1 MERHIMKKLI
11 QWKNSKKKKPL
22 IIKGAR
28 QVGKTYI
35 IRQFGKENYRN
46 VLEINFERDLSAR
59 EIFQKTHDPKEIYEY
74 FTYFALEERIDQN
87 TLLFLDEIQACP
99 DALTTLKFIGED
111 FPCDIICS
119 GSLLGVAISKA
130 SSYPVR
136 YVEVIEMFPLSFIE
150 FLSALNIDRTVLR
163 KVFDC
168 VKNCELIPELLHDKM
183 NEYFSLYMVIGGMPE
198 VVQEYIDSQDKKNC
212 LRIQRAIVNDYLAD
226 MVKYSDAT
234 QAIKIRECFESIPL
248 QLAKENHK
256 FQYSMIRKGY
266 NARYFDNSLQWLKDA
281 GIVIQTNRLAH
292 IDYPLKKEV
301 ELSIFKIYM
310 GDTGLLVSCFE
321 DRDVLRI
328 MQGEIGIY
336 KGAIYENV
344 VSQMLKRLSINA
356 YYYEPNQYT
365 EIDFVIDCLDGITP
379 IEVKAGNHTTS
390 KSFKNFVAKYKPQY
404 AFRLSSK
411 NIGKDEDN
419 GIYFY
424 PLYALEFKFDTEAF
438 S

>member
-1 MERHIMKKLI
+1 M
-11 QWKNSKKKKPL
+11 
-22 IIKGAR
+22 
-28 QVGKTYI
+28 
-35 IRQFGKENYRN
+35 
-46 VLEINFERDLSAR
+46 
-59 EIFQKTHDPKEIYEY
+59 
-74 FTYFALEERIDQN
+74 
-87 TLLFLDEIQACP
+87 DEIQACP
-99 DALTTLKFIGED
+99 DALTALKFIGED

-119 GSLLGVAISKA
+119 SSLLGVAISRT

-150 FLSALNIDRTVLR
+150 FLNALDINETVLR

-168 VKNCELIPELLHDKM
+168 VKNYEPIPELLHDKM

-234 QAIKIRECFESIPL
+234 QAIKIRECFDSIPL

-256 FQYSMIRKGY
+256 FQYSMIQKGY

-310 GDTGLLVSCFE
+310 GDTGLLVSSFE

-411 NIGKDEDN
+411 NIGKDEEN

-424 PLYALEFKFDTEAF
+424 PLYALEFKFDTEALN
-438 S
+438 

>member
-1 MERHIMKKLI
+1 
-11 QWKNSKKKKPL
+11 
-22 IIKGAR
+22 
-28 QVGKTYI
+28 
-35 IRQFGKENYRN
+35 
-46 VLEINFERDLSAR
+46 
-59 EIFQKTHDPKEIYEY
+59 
-74 FTYFALEERIDQN
+74 
-87 TLLFLDEIQACP
+87 
-99 DALTTLKFIGED
+99 
-111 FPCDIICS
+111 
-119 GSLLGVAISKA
+119 
-130 SSYPVR
+130 
-136 YVEVIEMFPLSFIE
+136 
-150 FLSALNIDRTVLR
+150 
-163 KVFDC
+163 
-168 VKNCELIPELLHDKM
+168 
-183 NEYFSLYMVIGGMPE
+183 MVIGGMPE

-226 MVKYSDAT
+226 MVKYSGAT
-234 QAIKIRECFESIPL
+234 QAIKIRECFDSIPL

-310 GDTGLLVSCFE
+310 GDTGLLVSSFE

-379 IEVKAGNHTTS
+379 IEVKTGNHTTS

-411 NIGKDEDN
+411 NIGKDEEN

-424 PLYALEFKFDTEAF
+424 PLYALEFKFDTEALN
-438 S
+438 